1 MASTYLQKRRLNH
14 IHYKS
19 KEVQFMYIYKNVDV
33 FHRTIIQNL
42 QYDYFSSDAFLED
55 FERRDIESCQRGP
68 ECVYVMQSYFTK
80 SGEPVYIP
88 YRKSFVENENGCIG
102 VEIIFTKNS

>member
-1 MASTYLQKRRLNH
+1 MKLNGVYCKR
-14 IHYKS
+14 
-19 KEVQFMYIYKNVDV
+19 KEVQFMYRYKNVEV
-33 FHRTIIQNL
+33 FHSTIIQNL

-55 FERRDIESCQRGP
+55 FERRDTELCQRGH
-68 ECVYVMQSYFTK
+68 ECTYVMQSYFTK

-88 YRKSFVENENGCIG
+88 YRKSFVENENGHID